1 MSSRYEGFGMVLLEA
16 MSCGVPVV
24 SFDCPYGPKS
34 IIKENC
40 GILVEPAN
48 VSELA
53 EKIGELASDEQKRIF
68 MGDNARKEV
77 EKYKIENIINKWIS
91 II

>member
-1 MSSRYEGFGMVLLEA
+1 
-16 MSCGVPVV
+16 
-24 SFDCPYGPKS
+24 
-34 IIKENC
+34 
-40 GILVEPAN
+40 
-48 VSELA
+48 LA